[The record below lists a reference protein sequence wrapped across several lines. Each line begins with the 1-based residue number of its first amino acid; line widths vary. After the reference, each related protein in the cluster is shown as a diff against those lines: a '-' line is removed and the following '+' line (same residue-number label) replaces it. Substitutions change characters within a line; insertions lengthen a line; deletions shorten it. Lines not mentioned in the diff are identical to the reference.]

1 MGYIRRPSYYKNF
14 RCIGS
19 ACTDNCCIGWE
30 IEIDADTLAYYQ
42 TVSGSFGEKLRASIS
57 LPHRRPEP
65 RIFSWTSKTAVR
77 CSMPVIYAKFTNI
90 WANSTWYRFARII
103 RATLAGSPA
112 AERMDS
118 VCAVRLL
125 HI

>member
-42 TVSGSFGEKLRASIS
+42 TVSGSFGENSARAFRS
-57 LPHRRPEP
+57 R
-65 RIFSWTSKTAVR
+65 TADRNRAFFHGQAKPLSAAR
-77 CSMPVIYAKFTNI
+77 C
-90 WANSTWYRFARII
+90 
-103 RATLAGSPA
+103 L
-112 AERMDS
+112 
-118 VCAVRLL
+118 
-125 HI
+125 